1 MEKQEQLGR
10 RLRILM
16 EEREL
21 NYEALGKLLGM
32 KPQTLNRYV
41 LGQREPKAG
50 IATEMAVRLGVD
62 PLWLQG

>member
-41 LGQREPKAG
+41 LGMTCPERVGTQALP
-50 IATEMAVRLGVD
+50 VRRGR
-62 PLWLQG
+62 P

>member
-32 KPQTLNRYV
+32 KASGSRRRASPRRWRSV
-41 LGQREPKAG
+41 WG
-50 IATEMAVRLGVD
+50 
-62 PLWLQG
+62 